1 MEKHEVVIVGAGPAG
16 LKAAELLGK
25 AKDVLIIEK
34 EKEAKIG
41 DKPCAGGLFPH
52 AMKYFPEELYEKVI
66 SSITFHVGDKEFE
79 VSSSNP
85 VMALISRLDIGQYQL
100 KLAKEAGAQI
110 MTATPVK
117 GLDKEKNEVILNNE
131 ERIGYERLIAAD
143 GSISIIRRTLGY
155 TTKQMAQCI
164 EYPVKGD
171 FEKLEVHFDLK
182 KYGLTYA
189 WIFPHKGYASIG
201 TGNLPSIVS
210 AQEMGE
216 RFNQWAKERGI
227 DLSKGK
233 RRAHPIYVG
242 YHGFKH
248 GNIFLTGDAA
258 SFACSLDGEGIYQAV
273 KSGEIAA
280 KCIVDPKW
288 NYRSELQDLLKYH
301 RSLGWLL
308 PWMVAFPRL
317 FQKLVENL
325 GGMFMPTLSN
335 ILSSRSVQRFVFGA
349 MGK

>member
-25 AKDVLIIEK
+25 AKNVLVIEK

-52 AMKYFPEELYEKVI
+52 AMKYFPDELYEKVI
-66 SSITFHVGDKEFE
+66 NSVTFHMGDKEFE
-79 VSSSNP
+79 VSSGNP
-85 VMALISRLDIGQYQL
+85 VMVLISRPDIGQYQL
-100 KLAKEAGAQI
+100 KLAKEGGAGI
-110 MTATPVK
+110 MAETPVK
-117 GLDKEKNEVILNNE
+117 GLDREKNEIILKDG
-131 ERIGYERLIAAD
+131 ERIGYKRLIAAD
-143 GSISIIRRTLGY
+143 GSTSIIRRALGY
-155 TTKQMAQCI
+155 NTMQMAQCI
-164 EYPVKGD
+164 EYPIEGD

-210 AQEMGE
+210 AQEISK
-216 RFNQWAKERGI
+216 RFNQWAEERGI

-233 RRAHPIYVG
+233 RMAHLIYVG

-258 SFACSLDGEGIYQAV
+258 SFACSLDGEGIYQAI

-280 KCIVDPKW
+280 KCITDPKW
-288 NYRSELQDLLKYH
+288 NYRSDIRDLLKYH
-301 RSLGWLL
+301 RSMGWLL
-308 PWMVAFPRL
+308 PWMVAFPGVFRL
-317 FQKLVENL
+317 LLEDL
-325 GGMFMPTLSN
+325 GGMLMPALSN
-335 ILSSRSVQRFVFGA
+335 ILSSRSVQKFVFGS